1 MPLARPPQPAEIRS
15 LQAELDNAV
24 KAHQAG
30 RVDEAEAV
38 YMKILDRV
46 PTQPDALNL
55 LGVIQAEKNRHERAL
70 DLLQRASRIR
80 PKDGLILN
88 NLGRAAVRAR
98 RFELAIESLERA
110 LALAPDII
118 ETYGNLIQ
126 AHRQAGNIKEAEY
139 FVDVLRE
146 KRGGSVTADFEQARI
161 FSDLGRKAE
170 ARELLTKL
178 TKESPGYA
186 PAWNTLARLSKVK
199 QGDPI
204 IDDIVKVIADAPE
217 PSPTLRILCYAAGK
231 IFDDLGEYDRAFE
244 YVSRAKRQD
253 PYTFDEN
260 RTKTHFENV
269 AAVFN
274 ENFLN
279 ARRDWGIEGKRP
291 VFIVGM
297 PRSGTSLAEQILASH
312 PDVYGGGELEFV
324 GQLTSSVQDFV
335 QSGRHPNA
343 VVEMKKEPLA
353 ALGFRYLR
361 KIGAINQEAARFTD
375 KMPHN
380 FISLGLL
387 RLAFRDLRVVHCAR
401 HPFDTILSCFQ
412 HDFAQSHDYNQSLK
426 ALASYY
432 TLYRA
437 LMEHWESVIPNHL
450 HTLQYENVVKKQ
462 EDQSRDVIGFLGL
475 DWNDGVLSFAEN
487 ERRVST
493 PSSWQVRQPLY
504 TTSSGRWKNYERYLE
519 PVMDQ
524 IPARFFPLP
533 D

>member
-1 MPLARPPQPAEIRS
+1 MPQARPPQPAEIRT
-15 LQAELDNAV
+15 LQAELDRAI

-30 RVDEAEAV
+30 RVDEAEAIYIKV
-38 YMKILDRV
+38 LDRV
-46 PTQPDALNL
+46 PSQPDALNL

-70 DLLQRASRIR
+70 DLLQRASRAR

-98 RFELAIESLERA
+98 RFEIAIDSLERA

-139 FVDVLRE
+139 FVEVLRQ
-146 KRGGSVTADFEQARI
+146 KRGGSITADFEQARI
-161 FSDLGRKAE
+161 LSDLGRKDE
-170 ARELLTKL
+170 ARALLTKL
-178 TKESPGYA
+178 TKDAPSYA

-199 QGDPI
+199 PGDPI
-204 IDDIVKVIADAPE
+204 IDDIVKVIAEAPE

-244 YVSRAKRQD
+244 HVSRAKRQD
-253 PYTFDEN
+253 PFTYEEAK
-260 RTKTHFENV
+260 TKSHFENV

-274 ENFLN
+274 ENFLA
-279 ARRDWGIEGKRP
+279 ARQDWGIEGKRP

-297 PRSGTSLAEQILASH
+297 PRSGTSLAEQILSSH

-343 VVEMKKEPLA
+343 VVEMKREPLA

-361 KIGAINQEAARFTD
+361 KIGAINQQAARFTD

-380 FISLGLL
+380 FVSLGLL
-387 RLAFRDLRVVHCAR
+387 RLMFRDLKVIHCAR
-401 HPFDTILSCFQ
+401 HPFDTLLSCFQ
-412 HDFAQSHDYNQSLK
+412 HDFAQAHDYNQSLE

-432 TLYRA
+432 TLYRT
-437 LMEHWESVIPNHL
+437 LMEHWETVLPTTL
-450 HTLQYENVVKKQ
+450 HTLQYENVVRNQ
-462 EDQSRDVIGFLGL
+462 EEQSRAAIDFVGL
-475 DWNDGVLSFAEN
+475 NWNSSVLSFAEN

-504 TTSSGRWKNYERYLE
+504 SSSSGRWKNYERYLA
-519 PVMDQ
+519 PALAG
-524 IPARFFPLP
+524 IPERFFPC
-533 D
+533 